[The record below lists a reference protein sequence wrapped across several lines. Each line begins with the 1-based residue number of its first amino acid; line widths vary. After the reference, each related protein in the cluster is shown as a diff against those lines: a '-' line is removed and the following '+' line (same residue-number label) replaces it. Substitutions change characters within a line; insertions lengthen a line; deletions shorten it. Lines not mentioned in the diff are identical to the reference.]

1 MSFSILPAQNITGNY
16 QIDSV
21 SLVYTWFTR
30 PMEQLGTDGQLHIA
44 KLDTMRAGYDVI
56 VHWPHGTEGTASKEW
71 NFSLPVFRLPRWA
84 VNLTCPTPLIKVHRA
99 KGGSNAQA

>member
-1 MSFSILPAQNITGNY
+1 MKKLIFVFLSFIMSFSILPAQNITGNY

-21 SLVYTWFTR
+21 SLVYTWYTR
-30 PMEQLGTDGQLHIA
+30 PMEQVGTDGQLHIA

-71 NFSLPVFRLPRWA
+71 NFSLPVFDPA
-84 VNLTCPTPLIKVHRA
+84 
-99 KGGSNAQA
+99 GGEVIGQ